1 MKELRELQGGYPR
14 AADYL
19 LNLQTEL
26 LTATNG
32 LFKALDID
40 LVLAGCSITDHG
52 NGTVSISAG
61 LIYISGEILRFDG
74 AANIVADGTKTF
86 VKGNYVTTD
95 SHQFADLQNKDL
107 YKEAKAIIGDYSSS
121 NQIKI
126 RAALTNLKTYIADLV
141 AGAAFK
147 GEKRVIVD
155 FDGTFLN
162 NFDASGLGIASPYI
176 GWALGN
182 GNNDAPDYRGR
193 TGIGAGR
200 YTSPIDGQ
208 QIDYVAGNKT
218 AGYTYGGEDRHK
230 LTIPEMP
237 KHSHNSK
244 EPDDSN
250 NFDNGSA
257 TRFGDFPVT
266 RATSETG
273 GDLPHNNMQPYVVEH
288 VIIKLF

>member
-61 LIYISGEILRFDG
+61 LIYVSGEILRFDG
-74 AANIVADGTKTF
+74 AANIIADGTKTF
-86 VKGNYVTTD
+86 VKGNYVTSD

-126 RAALTNLKTYIADLV
+126 KAALTNLKSYIADLV

-162 NFDASGLGIASPYI
+162 NFDASGLGIVSPYI

-182 GNNDAPDYRGR
+182 GNNDTPDYRGR
-193 TGIGAGR
+193 GGIGAGR

-208 QIDYVAGNKT
+208 QIDYAAGNKT
-218 AGYTYGGEDRHK
+218 TGYTYGGVDRHK
-230 LTIPEMP
+230 LLIAEMP
-237 KHSHNSK
+237 KHRFTYNAPQSAANV
-244 EPDDSN
+244 DA
-250 NFDNGSA
+250 GSA
-257 TRFGDFPVT
+257 NRFGHTPAPANT
-266 RATSETG
+266 NELG
-273 GDLPHNNMQPYVVEH
+273 GDQPHNNMQPYVVEH
-288 VIIKLF
+288 VIIKLY